1 MDSDLK
7 QMLQCLRMAAMAA
20 VMAVLALTGC
30 TVKTTVQVTA
40 ATSANVTHLY
50 VTVQEVWFASD
61 STLTPTDDGWV
72 KDVLSTPVTVDL
84 AALNDGLFST
94 LASIELGSTTYTQ
107 VRLVLADASATL
119 TSSASS
125 LGLPFN
131 DAVQYVDTSGVSH
144 VLPLEFATP
153 QSSLLIPIS
162 IRLKS
167 SSSSSST
174 TSAKLRATNG
184 TVTLDVDALRGV
196 VFFTYGDQ
204 TGALLSPEMSAYD
217 EAHAGSIAGTF
228 DVSAIS
234 SAALTDDQGIVV
246 TAEALSSDGSRH
258 VTVKSTRMNGSGGFT
273 LSPVPVDGST
283 GTASYDLVVHG
294 PGVETVIVTGV
305 TVTRGATTTVQS
317 SDVPLPSSTS
327 FTVNTS
333 NASVPGGTRVDFYQ
347 TLPSNAA
354 PYLIESA
361 VINPFSGSFTA
372 DLSLATQP
380 VVLGAYNGGDVISFA
395 SVTPQEGT
403 ATYQIV
409 TDSPWRAPSAFGTIV
424 TGPSSGSSTAQ
435 IISPPKPNLPT
446 GAVAR
451 SIAGTISFLTPGQF
465 DSLYVLISRGGQLV
479 DAVNLSSSL
488 GDNAS
493 INFRASNIPG
503 DTADSVYDVAIRAW
517 NSSNAASS
525 LVRAAFANQAD
536 LRHSDA
542 SGSDMQL

>member
-1 MDSDLK
+1 MT
-7 QMLQCLRMAAMAA
+7 AMAA
-20 VMAVLALTGC
+20 VIAVLALTGC
-30 TVKTTVQVTA
+30 TVKTNVQTTA
-40 ATSANVTHLY
+40 TTSANVTHLY

-61 STLTPTDDGWV
+61 STLTPTDNGWV

-131 DAVQYVDTSGVSH
+131 NAVQYVDTSGVSH

-153 QSSLLIPIS
+153 QSSLLIPVS

-174 TSAKLRATNG
+174 TAAKLRATNG
-184 TVTLDVDALRGV
+184 AVTLDLDALRGLV
-196 VFFTYGDQ
+196 LFTYGDQ

-217 EAHAGSIAGTF
+217 ERNAGSITGTF

-234 SAALTDDQGIVV
+234 SAALTSDQGIIV
-246 TAEALSSDGSRH
+246 TAEALTSDGSRH
-258 VTVKSTRMNGSGGFT
+258 VTVKSARMNSSGGFK
-273 LSPVPVDGST
+273 LSPLPVDASS
-283 GTASYDLVVHG
+283 GTATYDLVVHG

-305 TVTRGATTTVQS
+305 TVTRGATTTVQG

-333 NASVPGGTRVDFYQ
+333 NASVPGGTQVDFYQ

-354 PYLIESA
+354 PFLIESA
-361 VINPFSGSFTA
+361 VIDPFGGSFTA
-372 DLSLATQP
+372 NLSLATQP
-380 VVLGAYNGGDVISFA
+380 VVSGAYNGGDLISFA

-409 TDSPWRAPSAFGTIV
+409 TDSPWRAASVFGTVV
-424 TGPSSGSSTAQ
+424 TGPSSGSGTAQ
-435 IISPPKPNLPT
+435 IISLPQPNLPA

-451 SIAGTISFLTPGQF
+451 SITGTISFLTPGQF

-479 DAVNLSSSL
+479 GAVNLSSSL
-488 GDNAS
+488 GNSAIIS
-493 INFRASNIPG
+493 FTASNIPG

-525 LVRAAFANQAD
+525 LVRAAFANHAD
-536 LRHSDA
+536 LRQSDA
-542 SGSDMQL
+542 SGLDMQL